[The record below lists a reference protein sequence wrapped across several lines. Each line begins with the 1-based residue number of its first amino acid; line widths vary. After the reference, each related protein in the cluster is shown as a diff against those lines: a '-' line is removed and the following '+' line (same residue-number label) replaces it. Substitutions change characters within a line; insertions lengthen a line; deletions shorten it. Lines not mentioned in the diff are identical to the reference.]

1 MKRKQRENFG
11 FNRNHGNS
19 NNHKSFIRRRY
30 QQNFCAQNVRRSNM
44 PPYPVSGAV
53 NSFNRMHSYKM
64 NDKFNSDNI
73 SISKLLLQPKH
84 STKKNMTKFYCDIE
98 AALAGE
104 ISDVEDDEKKE
115 TPPNII
121 FNKLS
126 NDNAML
132 RTSASLAKETISLVK
147 KQLKSGKQLET
158 RIVRYPNGKPLAL
171 NVIHKVYVVQL
182 EGAYAWVRLYGG
194 NEPPC
199 FDAAHIALKVIKP
212 LEWEEL
218 LPGTPCVIFTRFN
231 PLDVVNDG
239 IARELTEFES
249 YARAII
255 EECDETTKTVTVRL
269 VDFGFRLTH
278 LSVTAIK
285 PLTIAFD
292 GPPLA
297 FRLQIDSLPKQQ
309 KESLC
314 RYVTLSVRVTALR
327 KKQFLCW
334 SKTWKAIDIKKQNW
348 SRGKSDC
355 SSSIKSSEMNN
366 LNHQYYASS
375 CFGFSTRVF
384 VSAWL
389 NKEHKEAGGRG
400 IEAALCGIAKYHSD
414 LPLSEFALQ
423 KADNFVKKKIF
434 QFNRSSDDCLNRLTS
449 NRVTKIDNDW
459 PILTRLPKVI
469 KMTPLEFLK
478 KESQKKEKKCLATK
492 EHSERYNHLKDS
504 DDENENEIK
513 G

>member
-1 MKRKQRENFG
+1 
-11 FNRNHGNS
+11 
-19 NNHKSFIRRRY
+19 
-30 QQNFCAQNVRRSNM
+30 
-44 PPYPVSGAV
+44 
-53 NSFNRMHSYKM
+53 
-64 NDKFNSDNI
+64 
-73 SISKLLLQPKH
+73 
-84 STKKNMTKFYCDIE
+84 
-98 AALAGE
+98 
-104 ISDVEDDEKKE
+104 
-115 TPPNII
+115 
-121 FNKLS
+121 
-126 NDNAML
+126 
-132 RTSASLAKETISLVK
+132 
-147 KQLKSGKQLET
+147 
-158 RIVRYPNGKPLAL
+158 
-171 NVIHKVYVVQL
+171 VYVVQL

-327 KKQFLCW
+327 KKQFL
-334 SKTWKAIDIKKQNW
+334 S
-348 SRGKSDC
+348 
-355 SSSIKSSEMNN
+355 
-366 LNHQYYASS
+366 SS

-414 LPLSEFALQ
+414 MMMVEMQNNYGFHYTAPA
-423 KADNFVKKKIF
+423 
-434 QFNRSSDDCLNRLTS
+434 
-449 NRVTKIDNDW
+449 
-459 PILTRLPKVI
+459 
-469 KMTPLEFLK
+469 
-478 KESQKKEKKCLATK
+478 
-492 EHSERYNHLKDS
+492 
-504 DDENENEIK
+504 
-513 G
+513 